1 MNTYEVKVTY
11 TFDAVVHVRAESKRE
26 AVGIVESDFKG
37 FEASIDETK
46 WTSESPI
53 ESGIYGCDWDGLP
66 SDVKIR

>member
-1 MNTYEVKVTY
+1 MNTYEIKVTY

-26 AVGIVESDFKG
+26 AVEIVESDFKG

-46 WTSESPI
+46 LTSDLADEA
-53 ESGIYGCDWDGLP
+53 GIYGCDWDGLP

>member
-26 AVGIVESDFKG
+26 AVEIVESDFKG
-37 FEASIDETK
+37 FEASIDKEE
-46 WTSESPI
+46 WTSDSPS
-53 ESGIYGCDWDGLP
+53 EPGIYGCDWDGLP